1 MEDFIYLIALIAWVA
16 FAFYRK
22 SQKKSEAARKEQQR
36 TQPRDISS
44 PFPSMKDIFGEE
56 PAEEDLPV
64 PVTRTATTDGMAPQ
78 SEETEFA
85 KEYKRSG
92 ISSVEELDSPLILK
106 KTEYADIQ
114 EDGISEENLLIRD
127 WRARVDLRQAVIY
140 SEILNRPYV

>member
-36 TQPRDISS
+36 TQPRDIPS
-44 PFPSMKDIFGEE
+44 PFPSMKDIFSED
-56 PAEEDLPV
+56 PYAEALPV
-64 PVTRTATTDGMAPQ
+64 PVTQASTTDGMAPQ
-78 SEETEFA
+78 LEETEFA
-85 KEYKRSG
+85 KEYKLSG
-92 ISSVEELDSPLILK
+92 ISSVEEMDSPLILK
-106 KTEYADIQ
+106 KAESTDIQ
-114 EDGISEENLLIRD
+114 EDKISEENILIRD